1 MILATT
7 LSLAAA
13 AALINVWHFVRIV
26 RVRLGDKIVH
36 GDGGNEAM
44 ARRMRAHSNFIE
56 HAPLFLILCGL
67 IEATSKGGLW
77 LAVAGGVF
85 MLASNGSTTV
95 AAALG
100 RKMAYDI
107 RTDFVA
113 VAPVGI
119 DPMLL
124 LVRPDLQVKDAAE
137 PGDEV
142 LNLPPGQGP
151 FGRVVVARPEAL
163 DLVKYMQ
170 GLDHTYPVLPPAPK
184 AAQGTEA
191 QPPAGAA
198 SSAAS

>member
-85 MLASNGSTTV
+85 MLARVAHAIGMDSPQSNPAR
-95 AAALG
+95 AAGMVLTILMEVGLATMAVLILLG
-100 RKMAYDI
+100 R
-107 RTDFVA
+107 F
-113 VAPVGI
+113 
-119 DPMLL
+119 
-124 LVRPDLQVKDAAE
+124 
-137 PGDEV
+137 
-142 LNLPPGQGP
+142 
-151 FGRVVVARPEAL
+151 
-163 DLVKYMQ
+163 
-170 GLDHTYPVLPPAPK
+170 
-184 AAQGTEA
+184 
-191 QPPAGAA
+191 
-198 SSAAS
+198 